1 MADFRKLGTTVNV
14 CNGQLNDTTMEVCYT
29 VVLQRRERMVQ
40 GRFQQILV
48 ADRQGGSGVSLK
60 RAASVRSWQK

>member
-1 MADFRKLGTTVNV
+1 M
-14 CNGQLNDTTMEVCYT
+14 CNGQLNDTAMEAGYT
-29 VVLQRRERMVQ
+29 VVLQRRGRMVQ

-60 RAASVRSWQK
+60 RSLSVRSWQK